1 MPKEFDDMKE
11 EIKNSS
17 DKYKVKLYIKQC
29 DLIVGSEEK
38 IQKVKIQK
46 L

>member
-1 MPKEFDDMKE
+1 MKE
-11 EIKNSS
+11 EIKKSN
-17 DKYKVKLYIKQC
+17 DKWTMYKTMLFYCLSV
-29 DLIVGSEEK
+29 EK